1 MQINSRKYQWRM
13 ACGFIAYASG
23 IFALHYF
30 FKDQEHSTFRY
41 WLILLPIL
49 PLLYIAATII
59 RYVSELDEM
68 WRKIITEAM
77 AFAGLATGFTCV
89 GYLFLEDIGAPAFR
103 AYWAFEIMWAYYAI
117 GLTVSYLRYK

>member
-1 MQINSRKYQWRM
+1 MRNMKCINSKYLIRM
-13 ACGFIAYASG
+13 TVGFIAYALG
-23 IFALHYF
+23 LFALHYF
-30 FKDQEHSTFRY
+30 FKDKKYSPDRY

-77 AFAGLATGFTCV
+77 AFSGLATGFTCIS
-89 GYLFLEDIGAPAFR
+89 YLFLQDIGAPEFR
-103 AYWAFEIMWAYYAI
+103 ACWAFDIMRPLQNAFER
-117 GLTVSYLRYK
+117 GG